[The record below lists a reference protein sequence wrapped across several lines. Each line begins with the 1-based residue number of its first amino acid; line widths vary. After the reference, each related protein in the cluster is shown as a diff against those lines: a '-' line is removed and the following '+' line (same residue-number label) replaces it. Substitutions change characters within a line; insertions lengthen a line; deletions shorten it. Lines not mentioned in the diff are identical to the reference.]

1 MFQGR
6 QLYLDVDRFIA
17 VEQLQSGVV
26 NGRENVDKAQMAR
39 EIPRVDE
46 VTTETDV
53 DVERQ

>member
-1 MFQGR
+1 M
-6 QLYLDVDRFIA
+6 
-17 VEQLQSGVV
+17 EQLQSGVV